1 MNFKN
6 ILNVIA
12 ISILSMSLAFCSS
25 SEKKDPAPEE
35 TPVTEDTGADLKKDR
50 SLELN
55 LLEEINITLKEYRYP
70 DGVRRRGFSYK
81 KADVTR
87 EDFNLW
93 AKENIN
99 FIKEAIDKLPADYV
113 LQIKG
118 HADSTGPEEAEGSK
132 KGNNYYSQIRA
143 EAVKDALV
151 QQGLDASR
159 ITTVGV
165 GSSEP
170 VGGYDEE
177 DEVNRRTTFQVV
189 IQDNPDTVVE

>member
-12 ISILSMSLAFCSS
+12 ISILFMSLAFCSS
-25 SEKKDPAPEE
+25 NEKKDPAPEE

-99 FIKEAIDKLPADYV
+99 FIKEAMDKLPADYS

-132 KGNNYYSQIRA
+132 KGNIYYSQIRA
-143 EAVKDALV
+143 EAVKEALV

-159 ITTVGV
+159 IKTKAV

-189 IQDNPDTVVE
+189 IDENSDTVVE